1 MIAARARVGHPRVSQ
16 TRHETR
22 PRWEGDT
29 RGSEVAALASA
40 VVLTVAAAEV
50 LMVGHLR
57 LFFDLCFVVVC
68 LGAALMVR
76 PRDFFTVGVLPPL
89 LMFGTMV
96 LVALNG
102 PKVIATAHDGVVQ
115 AVITGLAH
123 HSLALFAGY
132 AVCLLTLLARQRSA
146 PLTDRAH

>member
-1 MIAARARVGHPRVSQ
+1 MTGVSATRARSALGAPAH
-16 TRHETR
+16 R
-22 PRWEGDT
+22 PRPAWDGDT

-40 VVLTVAAAEV
+40 VVLTVAAVEV
-50 LMVGHLR
+50 LLVGHLR

-96 LVALNG
+96 IVALNG
-102 PKVIATAHDGVVQ
+102 PEVIAAAHDGVVQ

-132 AVCLLTLLARQRSA
+132 AVCLVTLLARQRTSA
-146 PLTDRAH
+146 R

>member
-1 MIAARARVGHPRVSQ
+1 MSP
-16 TRHETR
+16 TRLDLG
-22 PRWEGDT
+22 PLWEGNAP
-29 RGSEVAALASA
+29 GSEVVALSSA
-40 VVLTVAAAEV
+40 VVLTVAAARGRRWSVTCE
-50 LMVGHLR
+50 

-96 LVALNG
+96 IVALNG
-102 PKVIATAHDGVVQ
+102 PKVIAAAHDGVVQ

-132 AVCLLTLLARQRSA
+132 AVCLLTLLARQRTSA
-146 PLTDRAH
+146 R

>member
-1 MIAARARVGHPRVSQ
+1 M
-16 TRHETR
+16 
-22 PRWEGDT
+22 
-29 RGSEVAALASA
+29 AALASA

-50 LMVGHLR
+50 MMVGHLR

-132 AVCLLTLLARQRSA
+132 AVCLLTLLARQRGSVSG
-146 PLTDRAH
+146 PAH

>member
-1 MIAARARVGHPRVSQ
+1 MSHA
-16 TRHETR
+16 RHELG
-22 PRWEGDT
+22 PLWEGNAP
-29 RGSEVAALASA
+29 GSEVVALSSA
-40 VVLTVAAAEV
+40 VVLTVAAVEV
-50 LMVGHLR
+50 MMVGHLK

-89 LMFGTMV
+89 LMLGTMV
-96 LVALNG
+96 IVALNG

-115 AVITGLAH
+115 AVVTGLAH

-132 AVCLLTLLARQRSA
+132 AVCLGTLFARQRA
-146 PLTDRAH
+146 AR

>member
-1 MIAARARVGHPRVSQ
+1 MTAVSARVGRAP
-16 TRHETR
+16 TTHER
-22 PRWEGDT
+22 DDDRSRWLGGT
-29 RGSEVAALASA
+29 PGSEVATLASA
-40 VVLTVAAAEV
+40 VVLTVAALEV
-50 LMVGHLR
+50 AMVGHLL

-89 LMFGTMV
+89 LMAGTMV

-102 PKVIATAHDGVVQ
+102 PDVIATAHDGVVQ
-115 AVITGLAH
+115 AVVSGLAH

-132 AVCLLTLLARQRSA
+132 AVCLGTLFVRQRGA
-146 PLTDRAH
+146 LADAAR

>member
-1 MIAARARVGHPRVSQ
+1 MNAARARSGHPSVSPA
-16 TRHETR
+16 RHDLS
-22 PRWEGDT
+22 PLWEGHT
-29 RGSEVAALASA
+29 PGNEVAALASA
-40 VVLTVAAAEV
+40 LVLTVAAVEV
-50 LMVGHLR
+50 TMVGHLE

-89 LMFGTMV
+89 LMFATMV
-96 LVALNG
+96 IVALNG
-102 PKVIATAHDGVVQ
+102 PKVIAAPHDGVVQ

-132 AVCLLTLLARQRSA
+132 AVCLLTLLARQRASA
-146 PLTDRAH
+146 R